1 MRDCGGSEKGGVVMG
16 EVNFVAFDS
25 EKGVPTAS
33 ISGSPVDVADFIAI
47 WMKNDK
53 EGISLARQLGVDFQR
68 SSGDPEEE

>member
-1 MRDCGGSEKGGVVMG
+1 MRDRGGSEKGGVAMG

-68 SSGDPEEE
+68 ASGDAEEE

>member
-1 MRDCGGSEKGGVVMG
+1 MTVGV
-16 EVNFVAFDS
+16 S
-25 EKGVPTAS
+25 K
-33 ISGSPVDVADFIAI
+33 DVADVIAI

>member
-1 MRDCGGSEKGGVVMG
+1 VG

-25 EKGVPTAS
+25 ESGRPTAS

-53 EGISLARQLGVDFQR
+53 EGISLARHLGVDSLR
-68 SSGDPEEE
+68 PDKHPGEE

>member
-1 MRDCGGSEKGGVVMG
+1 MG

-25 EKGVPTAS
+25 ESGRPTAS

-53 EGISLARQLGVDFQR
+53 EGISLARQLGVDFSR
-68 SSGDPEEE
+68 PGAGPDGDDE